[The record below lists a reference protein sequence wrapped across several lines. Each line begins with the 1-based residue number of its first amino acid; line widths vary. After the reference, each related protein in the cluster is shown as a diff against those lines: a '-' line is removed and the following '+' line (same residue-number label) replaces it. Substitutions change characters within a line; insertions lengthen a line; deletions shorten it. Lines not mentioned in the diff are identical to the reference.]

1 MHVCS
6 RGTTSTQKPQHC
18 CKQNRVRWSPNH
30 TWQDW
35 MNATCHVRYHFDTEP
50 IQRRLQH
57 SPTGRRG
64 RHRRRSW
71 RRRHA
76 KLEPQIGIFEVHL
89 HTLRRILCCWQRDGR
104 FDRAQW
110 ADRFVE
116 QLHQRPVA
124 HACSCVCHAS
134 RQPCMPGCGYV
145 LCCGGCCLVDEANR
159 FAFVDS
165 GRTRRRDSLYG
176 IAVPCERH
184 LPPAWPI
191 GCDGTDWTVQRG
203 MGRTAA
209 GWEPREDGRHGR
221 MG

>member
-1 MHVCS
+1 MIARH
-6 RGTTSTQKPQHC
+6 TLDWHDSTQCPAMYQHIRC
-18 CKQNRVRWSPNH
+18 RPRWLPCHATDAWQHPCGIVARARNCHTRQRHGRGSWRVR
-30 TWQDW
+30 
-35 MNATCHVRYHFDTEP
+35 HFD
-50 IQRRLQH
+50 L
-57 SPTGRRG
+57 GL
-64 RHRRRSW
+64 
-71 RRRHA
+71 A

-165 GRTRRRDSLYG
+165 GRTRRRDRLYG